1 MSTATL
7 MYESKRYAHHNVS
20 IREMRRVEVP
30 VPGDQDPPRVMLL
43 QKLRRAPSLK
53 TTRSDDLLV
62 ALQHRVDGNR
72 EVSVCCGEKLTY
84 VLSRV
89 DIQLYIVLS
98 LARSPRSP
106 HSPFSF

>member
-1 MSTATL
+1 M
-7 MYESKRYAHHNVS
+7 
-20 IREMRRVEVP
+20 P
-30 VPGDQDPPRVMLL
+30 VAGDQDPPRVRLS

-53 TTRSDDLLV
+53 TTSSDDLLV
-62 ALQHRVDGNR
+62 ALQHRLDGNR

-98 LARSPRSP
+98 LARSP
-106 HSPFSF
+106 HSPFPF

>member
-30 VPGDQDPPRVMLL
+30 VPGDQVPPPRVMLL

-62 ALQHRVDGNR
+62 ALQHRLDGNR

-98 LARSPRSP
+98 LARSP
-106 HSPFSF
+106 HSPFPF

>member
-30 VPGDQDPPRVMLL
+30 VPGDLVPPPRVRLS

-53 TTRSDDLLV
+53 TTRSDVLLV
-62 ALQHRVDGNR
+62 ALQHRLDGNR

-98 LARSPRSP
+98 LARSP
-106 HSPFSF
+106 HSPFPF

>member
-7 MYESKRYAHHNVS
+7 MYESKRYQHHNVS

-30 VPGDQDPPRVMLL
+30 VPGDQVPPPRVMLL

-53 TTRSDDLLV
+53 TTSSDDLLV
-62 ALQHRVDGNR
+62 ALQHRLDGNR

-84 VLSRV
+84 VR
-89 DIQLYIVLS
+89 
-98 LARSPRSP
+98 
-106 HSPFSF
+106 